1 MRHRFG
7 QGATSFGSQGTKKR
21 CTFLA
26 VASVLVALA
35 VGSPSAAVASLLQ
48 PLDLRVDGGEENWHA
63 ETSFAL
69 RWSNPPPSDGSPVA
83 AVHHRLLAPDGHT
96 LAEGEIDWA
105 ATSIQSLAVPA
116 VPGAYRAEVWLED
129 ASRNEGPPAV
139 ATLRFDNDA
148 PGRVDPQPVPGWI
161 SRNGLPIVLHLGRPA
176 GPEPLSGIRGYAV
189 SIDRAPGA
197 SPCVDRYACSEA
209 ETDLRGGAGEDALP
223 IEELPEGTSYVH
235 AVAVSGSGM
244 HSTEAGSAV
253 LRVDKTD
260 PRTSLFGIPDGWS
273 NRPLTLTARASDE
286 ESGMLPS
293 GTGGPFTAIRI
304 DGGPPIVAAGESVTA
319 TAIESGVHS
328 IAFYARDAAGNVAD
342 GGKLNGRHNHDPETA
357 VARIDREAPRLAFAN
372 SQDPGDPERIE
383 ARVADSLSGI
393 DPSRGRISV
402 RPLGSGERFTA
413 LPTHVDGAVLRARW
427 DSGAYPPGEYE
438 FRATAYDR
446 AGNETSSSSRG
457 NGAPMRLTAPLK
469 VLTTLRAGFGR
480 QGVESQRT
488 VRYGRSVLYSGQ
500 LLAGRRTPL
509 SGASVRVIERF
520 AGVSGMQERVTTV
533 RTSARGDFGVRL
545 APGPGREVVAL
556 AAPTATLRG
565 ASSKPLRLGVRAGL
579 GMSVS
584 SAVAEIGG
592 RPVVFHGRALS
603 RGAEIPAGGKAIELQ
618 FRLPGL
624 PWSEF
629 RTVRTDGHGRFR
641 YAYRFADDDS
651 RSVRFQFRAYAPAQ
665 AGWPFKPAGSAPV
678 LVVGR

>member
-1 MRHRFG
+1 M
-7 QGATSFGSQGTKKR
+7 
-21 CTFLA
+21 A
-26 VASVLVALA
+26 VSSVLVALA
-35 VGSPSAAVASLLQ
+35 FGASSAAMAAPPA

-63 ETSFAL
+63 ETRFAL

-96 LAEGEIDWA
+96 LAEGGIGWA
-105 ATSIQSLAVPA
+105 ATSIQSLTVPA
-116 VPGAYRAEVWLED
+116 IPGAYRAEVWLED
-129 ASRNEGPPAV
+129 ASGDEGPPAM
-139 ATLRFDNDA
+139 ATLRFDDAA
-148 PGRVDPQPVPGWI
+148 PGRVDPQPVPDWI
-161 SRNGLPIVLHLGRPA
+161 SRNGLPTVLHLGPPA

-189 SIDRAPGA
+189 SIDRAPGG
-197 SPCVDRYACSEA
+197 SPCADQHVCSEA

-273 NRPLTLTARASDE
+273 NRPLTLTAIASDE
-286 ESGMLPS
+286 ESGMLP
-293 GTGGPFTAIRI
+293 GLTGGPFTAIRI

-328 IAFYARDAAGNVAD
+328 IVFYARDAAGNVAD
-342 GGKLNGRHNHDPETA
+342 GGKLNGRQNHAPETA
-357 VARIDREAPRLAFAN
+357 VARIDREAPWLAFAN

-383 ARVADSLSGI
+383 APAGDSLSGI

-402 RPLGSGERFTA
+402 RPLRSGERFTA
-413 LPTHVDGAVLRARW
+413 LPTQVDGGVLRARW

-438 FRATAYDR
+438 FQATAYDR
-446 AGNETSSSSRG
+446 AGNEASASSRG
-457 NGAPMRLTAPLK
+457 NGAPMRLVAPLK
-469 VLTTLRAGFGR
+469 ISTTLRAGFGR

-488 VRYGRSVLYSGQ
+488 VSYGRSVLYSGR

-509 SGASVRVIERF
+509 AETPVRVIERF
-520 AGVSGMQERVTTV
+520 AGLSSMQERMTTV
-533 RTSARGDFGVRL
+533 RTTARGDFGVRL

-556 AAPTATLRG
+556 ATPTATLRG

-579 GMSVS
+579 EMSVS
-584 SAVAEIGG
+584 SAVAKVGG
-592 RPVVFHGRALS
+592 RPVVFRGRALS
-603 RGAEIPAGGKAIELQ
+603 RGAEIPAGGKAVELQ
-618 FRLPGL
+618 FRLPGW

-629 RTVRTDGHGRFR
+629 RTVRSDGHGRFR

-651 RSVRFQFRAYAPAQ
+651 RGVRFQFRAYVPAQ
-665 AGWPFKPAGSAPV
+665 AGWPFKPAGSRPV
-678 LVVGR
+678 AVVGR